1 MQPKNP
7 ILMMGSRSSPDFGH
21 EVSGFSQAATVI
33 NDIAS
38 GGDDSLRRQQH
49 ARGSQGSSGNYSQ
62 DKFSFTGSDTIDI
75 MGSCPF
81 SENIECMLFFCF
93 FSISC
98 SELTHFILDAVRSA
112 QKDIIMLKNMMVTRL
127 DSIDIAMAQ
136 LAAIA
141 SEVNTACANLVHIF
155 FTDLTLTCAAT
166 KRKKR
171 HRWLV
176 QQQT

>member
-1 MQPKNP
+1 
-7 ILMMGSRSSPDFGH
+7 MGSRSSPDFGH

-81 SENIECMLFFCF
+81 SANIECMLFFCF
-93 FSISC
+93 FRFL
-98 SELTHFILDAVRSA
+98 ELTHFILDAVRSA

-141 SEVNTACANLVHIF
+141 SEVNTACVNLAHIF

-176 QQQT
+176 QQQTQPTIE